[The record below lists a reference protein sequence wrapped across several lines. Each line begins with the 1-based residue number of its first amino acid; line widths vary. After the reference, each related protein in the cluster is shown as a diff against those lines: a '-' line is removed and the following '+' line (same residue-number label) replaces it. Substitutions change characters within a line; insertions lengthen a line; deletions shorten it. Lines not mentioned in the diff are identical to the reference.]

1 MIPVRTPTEMAAV
14 DAAAS
19 EPLDVLVDRAGAAV
33 ARAVLDELGGGYGR
47 RVAVLAGKGSNG
59 ADGRVAAG
67 RLGRRGVR
75 CKVVDAAPA
84 PERLP
89 AAGDHS
95 VDLVVDA
102 AYGTGL
108 GRPFEAPTVDAPVL
122 AVDLPSGLDGLTG
135 EALGRPLSAVRT
147 VTFAALKPGL
157 LFGDGPALAG
167 RVEVVDLGLDVSG
180 ATVHLVEDADV
191 AALVPARPA
200 DAHKWQSACWVVAG
214 SPGMEG
220 AAGLAATAA
229 LRAGSGY
236 VRLTAPGPVDGVPVE
251 VVRTGEVPAEPD
263 DVARFAAL
271 VVGPGL
277 GTGPD
282 VAATVDAVLAAANA
296 AGRPVVVDGDGLTA
310 LSGHGAGSG
319 ADGAGPLPEGTVLT
333 PHDGEFARLA
343 GGPPGPDRI
352 SAARSLAADR
362 GAVVLLKGPTT
373 VVAAPDGR
381 VLLAAAGDARLATA
395 GSGDVLSGI
404 IGAFLARGAG
414 PLEAA
419 AAAAHVHGRLVT
431 HQPRHAGLVPAS
443 TTGVAAGDLSA
454 RLVAVLEDLGVD
466 APPTDGEPD

>member
-1 MIPVRTPTEMAAV
+1 
-14 DAAAS
+14 
-19 EPLDVLVDRAGAAV
+19 
-33 ARAVLDELGGGYGR
+33 
-47 RVAVLAGKGSNG
+47 
-59 ADGRVAAG
+59 
-67 RLGRRGVR
+67 
-75 CKVVDAAPA
+75 
-84 PERLP
+84 
-89 AAGDHS
+89 
-95 VDLVVDA
+95 VVDA

-167 RVEVVDLGLDVSG
+167 RVEVVDLGLDVSE

-381 VLLAAAGDARLATA
+381 ILLAAAGDARLATA